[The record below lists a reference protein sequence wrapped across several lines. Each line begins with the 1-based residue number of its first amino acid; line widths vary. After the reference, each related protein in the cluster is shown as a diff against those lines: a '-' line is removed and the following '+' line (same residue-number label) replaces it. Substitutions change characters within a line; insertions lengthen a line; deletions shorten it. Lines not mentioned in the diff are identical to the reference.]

1 MITFGVVFDS
11 KYEIPNAA
19 VSFSIYELE
28 ELAADEMIG

>member
-19 VSFSIYELE
+19 VSSGIYELE
-28 ELAADEMIG
+28 GLATDGMIG